1 LIAIGSLLNRCE
13 FYKRLTGCAASKIK
27 QAIQQSGIKEQSNDH
42 PDAEPCDY
50 PRAYYWYGN
59 QRLLE
64 HDFLIAPGADP
75 SRIKFSFSGMDKMSI
90 DGEGSLVLRVR
101 EEDLRMLKPHAWQ
114 ESTGGRRAISCDYS
128 LSEKDQVEFRLGD
141 YDTTLP
147 LVIDPVLVYST
158 YIGGI
163 GTDTGL
169 DIAVDGEGAAYISG
183 QTSSS
188 DFPANPIQPTI
199 RNLPDAYVLKINPSG
214 DAIVFGALIGGDGGD
229 SATTVS
235 VDPGGNVYLAGSTS
249 STNFPLQNPLQ
260 TSRRGIL
267 DAFAVK
273 IDASGSTLLFSTYLG
288 GEGID
293 SASALAV
300 AGDGNLYL
308 TGSADSGDFPLVN
321 AFQTVKTGSG
331 AYVSDN
337 GGASWSE
344 IGNGLS
350 GGDANDLVI
359 FPGASSTIF
368 AGTDRGVFK
377 SVDGGSSWT
386 HLGGPQFVR
395 NINQIVVDP
404 TSQDILYAVTANQLF
419 KSVNGGATWV
429 LKPLSG
435 VRTIAIDPATPSKL
449 YAGTIVGLSI
459 SSNGG
464 DSWTSVSI
472 PPISVGDQ
480 RFTIA
485 FDLWAC
491 HD

>member
-1 LIAIGSLLNRCE
+1 
-13 FYKRLTGCAASKIK
+13 
-27 QAIQQSGIKEQSNDH
+27 
-42 PDAEPCDY
+42 
-50 PRAYYWYGN
+50 
-59 QRLLE
+59 
-64 HDFLIAPGADP
+64 
-75 SRIKFSFSGMDKMSI
+75 
-90 DGEGSLVLRVR
+90 
-101 EEDLRMLKPHAWQ
+101 
-114 ESTGGRRAISCDYS
+114 
-128 LSEKDQVEFRLGD
+128 
-141 YDTTLP
+141 
-147 LVIDPVLVYST
+147 
-158 YIGGI
+158 
-163 GTDTGL
+163 
-169 DIAVDGEGAAYISG
+169 
-183 QTSSS
+183 
-188 DFPANPIQPTI
+188 
-199 RNLPDAYVLKINPSG
+199 VLKINPAV

-249 STNFPLQNPLQ
+249 STNFPLKNPLQ
-260 TSRRGIL
+260 TFRRGIL

-293 SASALAV
+293 SASSLAV

-308 TGSADSGDFPLVN
+308 TGSSDSGDFPLVN
-321 AFQTVKTGSG
+321 AFQTLKTGSG
-331 AYVSDN
+331 AYASDN

-386 HLGGPQFVR
+386 LLGGPQFIR
-395 NINQIVVDP
+395 NINQLIVDP

-435 VRTIAIDPATPSKL
+435 VRTIAIDPVTPSKL

-464 DSWTSVSI
+464 DSWTSVPITSI
-472 PPISVGDQ
+472 TGGPIGTTEAVTVDPVTMAISTGKVKTLPSPLSPV
-480 RFTIA
+480 RAARTIVSTICSA
-485 FDLWAC
+485 FSSGVTISMNTFPLTSSIRSSRRSCRPLLRTRPRASDTTIPGKSSIASSAVVTLLSTNG
-491 HD
+491 